1 MNPAEIADKV
11 NEGMESLAPT
21 FFVSETGAKTIDDLQ
36 REIVSTIE
44 EVAGDPDEYSMWTVA
59 TNLISKVRAYL
70 IVDAELPEN
79 PYEQVD
85 GYRADIAYDDGDTD
99 IVAEAAHYRAFSEG
113 QQSMLAAGWRKVKEA
128 RE

>member
-1 MNPAEIADKV
+1 MKPAQIADKV
-11 NEGMESLAPT
+11 NEGMDSLAPT

-79 PYEQVD
+79 PFHITLGTAKLAPFEHGIQHGRREGYERCKKDVK
-85 GYRADIAYDDGDTD
+85 
-99 IVAEAAHYRAFSEG
+99 
-113 QQSMLAAGWRKVKEA
+113 AAGWRKVKEA